1 MGVPARSKRLKTGAK
16 QRNQKPHQRRAEF
29 FALPHLPDV
38 SSITVLYDNWINLSY
53 KVGMC
58 LFSS

>member
-38 SSITVLYDNWINLSY
+38 SSITVLCDNWINLR
-53 KVGMC
+53 
-58 LFSS
+58 